1 MLFKNFH
8 YCIFWIKSVG
18 LFKPQKIIL
27 LGIEVETWVWPI
39 YRKCIWLECKHD
51 TVITVSI
58 KIFIKEAKVS
68 YTIDF

>member
-1 MLFKNFH
+1 MPLSKLPLLYFL
-8 YCIFWIKSVG
+8 IKSVG
-18 LFKPQKIIL
+18 LFEATKKMIL
-27 LGIEVETWVWPI
+27 LGIEVETWPI
-39 YRKCIWLECKHD
+39 YSKCIWLECKHD